1 MLGSAV
7 SSGRDGAG
15 GLGSGR
21 DAVWVLPLA
30 NIFWDYSALTA
41 PRCVARGTSGLERGQ
56 SAGRQLLLWPVGFSL
71 VWHVVSRACGLGSL
85 RHMASL
91 IEARGHSCGTQA

>member
-30 NIFWDYSALTA
+30 NIFWDYSALPA
-41 PRCVARGTSGLERGQ
+41 PRCVARGTSGLGRGQ
-56 SAGRQLLLWPVGFSL
+56 SAGRQLLLWPVGL
-71 VWHVVSRACGLGSL
+71 CEPPVLDVGALG
-85 RHMASL
+85 R
-91 IEARGHSCGTQA
+91 

>member
-7 SSGRDGAG
+7 SSGQGGAQ

-30 NIFWDYSALTA
+30 NIFWDYSALAA
-41 PRCVARGTSGLERGQ
+41 PRCVARGTSGLGKGQ
-56 SAGRQLLLWPVGFSL
+56 SAGRHLLLWPVGL
-71 VWHVVSRACGLGSL
+71 CEPPALDAGALG
-85 RHMASL
+85 R
-91 IEARGHSCGTQA
+91 